1 MGHDGVTACG
11 THYTVSQKTRNPT
24 HVDNFAKY

>member
-1 MGHDGVTACG
+1 MKQLFSI
-11 THYTVSQKTRNPT
+11 YTLQVKNETPYT